1 VRLNLRRWDQLALA
15 AVVLG
20 ALVRAL
26 WVFVLHQPFDH
37 IYSDMQGYVQ
47 RAEKLAEG
55 GPLFP
60 YDAHYPPGTHFLLA
74 VPFRIFGAGDT
85 GLWAAAV
92 LWWALSSLGPF
103 FMWRLARLLLT
114 PAAAALTALFCAV
127 WPLHVTY
134 AGFFSSET
142 PSIGLLSG
150 GLWLAYRA
158 QRTVRRD
165 EAASH
170 GLAAGL
176 VAGAAIAVRVMFVL
190 NFLIVAIQTLLRH
203 PRGLRAVAAATAGVA
218 VVMAGVI
225 AHNSAAEDRLAG
237 PDGHGGLVF
246 FIGHC
251 DVKYVALTGK
261 GGNFGFGPPPQF
273 QLGRGRTYN
282 LPDHA
287 PWDAGFFYREGLQ
300 CIRENGVNH
309 LSILTLSLANMTATT
324 LLWPHV
330 NEPRLRDV
338 VTVANFLY
346 SLALL
351 PIVAGAL
358 VLASRRRAAG
368 LPSGELTML
377 LHLSMIVPVAIIAA
391 VGEPRY
397 RTVYDLFGLALLAAI
412 VADRF
417 FDPRPTRQT

>member
-1 VRLNLRRWDQLALA
+1 VRLDVRRWDHLALA
-15 AVVLG
+15 AVALG

-37 IYSDMQGYVQ
+37 IYSDMGGYVS
-47 RAEKLAEG
+47 RAQKLAQG

-60 YDAHYPPGTHFLLA
+60 FDASYPPGTHLLLA
-74 VPFRIFGAGDT
+74 VPFRIFGVGAT

-92 LWWALSSLGPF
+92 LWWAFSSLAPF

-114 PAAAALTALFCAV
+114 PAAAALTGLFCAV

-134 AGFFSSET
+134 AGYFSSET
-142 PSIGLLSG
+142 PSLALLSG

-158 QRTVRRD
+158 RRSAGRG
-165 EAASH
+165 EIVAHA
-170 GLAAGL
+170 LAAGL
-176 VAGAAIAVRVMFVL
+176 VAGAAIAVRVLFVL
-190 NFLIVAIQTLLRH
+190 NFLIAGIGMLLRR
-203 PRGLRAVAAATAGVA
+203 PRQIRAFAAAAAGVT

-225 AHNSAAEDRLAG
+225 AHNSAAENRLAG
-237 PDGHGGLVF
+237 PDGHAGLVF

-251 DVKYVALTGK
+251 DVRFVTLRGEGSFEFA
-261 GGNFGFGPPPQF
+261 PPPQL
-273 QLGRGRTYN
+273 QLGRGRTY
-282 LPDHA
+282 DFA
-287 PWDAGFFYREGLQ
+287 DRTPWDAGFFYREGLKCVQ
-300 CIRENGVNH
+300 ENGVNH

-324 LLWPHV
+324 LLWPQA
-330 NEPRLRDV
+330 NEPHLRDV
-338 VTVANFLY
+338 VTVTNFLY
-346 SLALL
+346 TLALL

-368 LPSGELTML
+368 VPSGEVTML
-377 LHLSMIVPVAIIAA
+377 LHLSMLVPVAIIAA

-412 VADRF
+412 IADRF
-417 FDPRPTRQT
+417 FDRRTSPKT